1 MNVEIRPTVL
11 TGTVEAPPSK
21 SYAHRLLLAAALSDR
36 ECKIENI
43 SSSDDVSATLDCV
56 DTLKR
61 GGEYYNC
68 RESGS
73 TMRFFVPLSLVK
85 GDKAEFRGSER
96 LMERGISEYEAVFAG
111 KGITIEKKPTA
122 MILRGKLSPG
132 EYTLRGDVSSQF
144 VSGLLL
150 ALPLL
155 EGESRITVLPP
166 VESRGYIDITLDVL
180 RKFGI
185 SVFER
190 EKNTFLVPG
199 GQKYCGTDSTIE
211 GDWSNAAFF
220 CALSEMGVKLKI
232 TGLNE
237 NSLQSDRRCVEFFK
251 ALKNSAA
258 EIELSDNPDLAPLLM
273 AFAALHHGGTLT
285 GTRRLALKESDR
297 AAAMA
302 EELRKFG
309 AKIEINNNKVNIIKM
324 ELHTPTETLA
334 SHNDHRIVMA
344 LTLLCLRFGGTIL
357 GAEAVK
363 KSWPE
368 FFDVLRSLGTDISY
382 NQGNTA

>member
-1 MNVEIRPTVL
+1 MKVEIRPSVL
-11 TGTVEAPPSK
+11 SGTVEAPPSK
-21 SYAHRLLLAAALSDR
+21 SYAHRLLIAAALSES

-43 SSSDDVSATLDCV
+43 SFSDDISATLDCIE
-56 DTLKR
+56 TLKN
-61 GGEYYNC
+61 GGQNYNC

-73 TMRFFVPLSLVK
+73 TLRFFVPLSLVK
-85 GDKAEFRGSER
+85 GERAEFRGSER
-96 LMERGISEYEAVFAG
+96 LIRRGISEYEAVFAG
-111 KGITIEKKPTA
+111 KGIRIEKKPTA
-122 MILRGKLSPG
+122 ILLRGKLSAG
-132 EYTLRGDVSSQF
+132 DYTLRGDVSSQF

-180 RKFGI
+180 QKFGI
-185 SVFER
+185 RVFER
-190 EKNTFLVPG
+190 EKNIFVVPG
-199 GQKYCGTDSTIE
+199 GQKYRGADCTAE

-220 CALSEMGVKLKI
+220 CALLETGAALEI

-251 ALKNSAA
+251 ALKSSAA

-285 GTRRLALKESDR
+285 GTKRLSLKESDR
-297 AAAMA
+297 AAVMA
-302 EELRKFG
+302 EELRKFD
-309 AKIEINNNKVNIIKM
+309 AKIEVNDNEVNITKTK
-324 ELHTPTETLA
+324 LHAPSEMLSA
-334 SHNDHRIVMA
+334 HNDHRVVMA
-344 LTLLCLRFGGTIL
+344 LTLLCLRYGGTIL
-357 GAEAVK
+357 GAEAIQ

-368 FFDVLRSLGTDISY
+368 FFNILRTLGADLRY
-382 NQGNTA
+382 